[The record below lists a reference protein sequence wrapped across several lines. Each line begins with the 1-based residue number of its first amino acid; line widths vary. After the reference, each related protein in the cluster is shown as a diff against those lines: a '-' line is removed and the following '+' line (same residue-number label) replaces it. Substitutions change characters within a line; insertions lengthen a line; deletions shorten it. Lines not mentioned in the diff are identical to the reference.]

1 MLLVTWRRFCHTTV
15 RGVLLEVVEEI
26 LKDKEYDPDNSVNVE
41 LVKTIADEV
50 HTKLKNSW
58 VPYTGVSVL
67 SPQSKSRSSFW
78 IPPCFSF
85 LPSPFPTYLSSPLLI
100 PVFYTLF
107 SSISFHFPPLPFSPR
122 SILPWGSRFF
132 LGPPSLV
139 RLWQHCISSPSGSG
153 QSTAAKRFCHVIET
167 IGNRPTCILF
177 IHKQSIRTWT

>member
-85 LPSPFPTYLSSPLLI
+85 LPLPLSDLSFLPAFNPCLLYPFFFNIFPFPSTP
-100 PVFYTLF
+100 LF
-107 SSISFHFPPLPFSPR
+107 STFHSSLGF
-122 SILPWGSRFF
+122 SILSGAPI
-132 LGPPSLV
+132 L
-139 RLWQHCISSPSGSG
+139 SPAM
-153 QSTAAKRFCHVIET
+153 AALYKL
-167 IGNRPTCILF
+167 P
-177 IHKQSIRTWT
+177 